1 MVKSTGTRREGRALL
16 LGIAGVLIGVVCSLA
31 VWVLRGDGRG
41 PLEVPGEERVEV
53 RSAGELPYEGLS
65 AEETDESVDES
76 ADEGARVALETVPI
90 VDLANQPP
98 RPWKGHVQDRG
109 TGAPIGGATVG
120 LRWERLLVETESDEE
135 GAFELTWRGPDRSD
149 AHVTCPGFAPLFR
162 PQVEVGEPA
171 VFQLESAGVIA
182 GRVIGPSP
190 DELDSGV
197 VSLWNLAT
205 DRGARRRPVEG
216 EIGEDGG
223 FEFEGLAEAEY
234 AVAVSIPGWSLVFES
249 AILVE
254 PGERVMVLL
263 EPVLGAT
270 LHGTVR
276 TAARNTPVAGATVLV
291 EPERQGVS
299 GAVEDLGKLEGVTE
313 DDGSFTLLGL
323 SVGRNDLTVET
334 SWGGRATR
342 QIPVADAGERIGP
355 IEILIMEPASLGG
368 RVVDESGNGIAHARV
383 QAAWTGSAFSTDPG
397 RSAVDHEGLLRADAD
412 VNGRFRFEMLPP
424 GRKID
429 LVAFRGEGEAPP
441 PVLLAKQLG
450 FHPALTLDAGERREG
465 FELCVYRPLTRRGVV
480 IDPEGA
486 PIEGVRVSL
495 QRSVRGSAARWGE
508 ERTDDEGRFEL
519 VGLLPGPHR
528 VQLRHSD
535 FLSSF
540 ERITITPGVESLIE
554 LVLDPAYR
562 ITGWVVD
569 EWGNAIPAAR
579 VSAERFDSQ
588 QGRVRRARGV
598 RSGCDD
604 YGRFELDPLAA
615 GEWRV
620 RADAVGHESTT
631 LEPVLVPGAEGLELV
646 LRRQTPLERVTLTGQ
661 AIQPDG
667 RSPKS
672 LRVDNTRGGAMTQ
685 EGVRFRLSGVRPGNS
700 RFTFSANG
708 CAPVR
713 VGPLDLLPGAEVD
726 LGVIELPFAV
736 QVNVYVRAKG
746 GKSLERLKAR
756 LLPLPAAE
764 GGYGSKTIN
773 LGTRRTKHTWSGE
786 SSRKTVY
793 SGSSPA
799 VPVGRWRLL
808 VDHSGYDR
816 YEKTVTLGAE
826 NRRRN
831 FEVELAPKGSKKKEK
846 KRGKKKGQG

>member
-16 LGIAGVLIGVVCSLA
+16 LGIAGVLVGVVGSLGF
-31 VWVLRGDGRG
+31 WVLRGDGRG

-53 RSAGELPYEGLS
+53 RSPGELPYVGLS
-65 AEETDESVDES
+65 AEEGDESV
-76 ADEGARVALETVPI
+76 DEGARVALEAAPI
-90 VDLANQPP
+90 TDHANHPP
-98 RPWKGHVQDRG
+98 RPWKGQVRDRD
-109 TGAPIGGATVG
+109 TGAPIDGATVG
-120 LRWERLLVETESDEE
+120 LRWERLRVETESDEE
-135 GAFELTWRGPDRSD
+135 GEFELTWRGPDPAD
-149 AHVTCPGFAPLFR
+149 AHVTRPGFAPLFR
-162 PQVEVGEPA
+162 PRVEIGAPA
-171 VFQLESAGVIA
+171 VFELARAGVIA

-190 DELDSGV
+190 DELTSGA

-205 DRGARRRPVEG
+205 DRGTRRRPVEG
-216 EIGEDGG
+216 EIGEDGS
-223 FEFEGLAEAEY
+223 FEFEDLAASEY
-234 AVAVSIPGWSLVFES
+234 AVAVSVPGWSLVFES
-249 AILVE
+249 SILIE
-254 PGERVMVLL
+254 AGERVTVLL

-276 TAARNTPVAGATVLV
+276 TVARNTPLAGATVTA

-299 GAVEDLGKLEGVTE
+299 GTVEELGKLECVTE
-313 DDGSFTLLGL
+313 IDGSFTLLGL
-323 SVGRNDLTVET
+323 SVGRNDVSVET

-342 QIPVADAGERIGP
+342 QVPVADAGERVGP
-355 IEILIMEPASLGG
+355 IEILVMEPASLGG
-368 RVVDESGNGIAHARV
+368 CVVDESGNGIAHARV
-383 QAAWTGSAFSTDPG
+383 QAAWSGSAFSSEPG
-397 RSAVDHEGLLRADAD
+397 RSTFDHEGLLRADAD
-412 VNGRFRFEMLPP
+412 VNGRFRFETLPA

-429 LVAFRGEGEAPP
+429 LVALRGEGEVPP
-441 PVLLAKQLG
+441 PALLAKQLG
-450 FHPALTLDAGERREG
+450 FQPALTLDPGERREG
-465 FELCVYRPLTRRGVV
+465 FEICVYRPLTRCGVV
-480 IDPEGA
+480 VDPDGT

-495 QRSVRGSAARWGE
+495 QRSDRGSAARWGE
-508 ERTDDEGRFEL
+508 DRTDDEGRFEF

-540 ERITITPGVESLIE
+540 ERLTITPGVESLIE

-579 VSAERFDSQ
+579 VSAERLDSS
-588 QGRVRRARGV
+588 QGRLRRSRGI

-604 YGRFELDPLAA
+604 YGRFELDPLAE

-620 RADAVGHESTT
+620 RASAVGHEATI
-631 LEPVLVPGAEGLELV
+631 LEPVLVPGAAGLELV

-685 EGVRFRLSGVRPGNS
+685 EGTRFRISGVRPGNS

-713 VGPLDLLPGAEVD
+713 VGPLDLSPGAEVD

-736 QVNVYVRAKG
+736 EVSVYVRAQS
-746 GKSLERLKAR
+746 GKSLERFTAR
-756 LLPLPAAE
+756 LFPLPAAE
-764 GGYGSKTIN
+764 GGYGSRAIN
-773 LGTRRTKHTWSGE
+773 LEKGRRKYAWSGE
-786 SSRKTVY
+786 SSRRTVY
-793 SGSSPA
+793 RGYSPA
-799 VPVGRWRLL
+799 VPAGRWRLR

-816 YEKTVTLGAE
+816 YEKTITLGE
-826 NRRRN
+826 ERRRRS
-831 FEVELAPKGSKKKEK
+831 FEVELAPKGSKKKDK
-846 KRGKKKGQG
+846 KRGKRKGKG